1 VRHFAHVFPTFGP
14 GGQQARTAAVLN
26 GLPPGCRHT
35 IVALDG
41 LTTSRERFRAGL
53 PVEFARPASGIV
65 PLGRLLRRIAPDL
78 LFTYNWG
85 SMDAVIGAALGRV
98 RPWIH
103 VEDGFGP
110 DEAVR
115 QKRRRVWTRGLL
127 LRGAHSVIV
136 PSRSLE
142 SIARKR
148 WRLPARAV
156 RLIPNGVDA
165 ARFTPGDG
173 GEVRRLLKIP
183 AGAVVVGTV
192 GYLRREKNPVALVD
206 AFAEAAPRDAH
217 LLFVGSGPL
226 EESTRDRVR
235 ALGIGARVHLAG
247 HQADPAPWHRA
258 IDLFA
263 LASSTEQLPV
273 ALLESMATGVA
284 AVCTDVGDVRWA
296 LSEDNRIAVV
306 AGGDAKAFRDALG
319 SLTRDAALRGALGR
333 SNRRRVLERFRSDT
347 MLEAYREAIDSA
359 LASRFELLG
368 GIGIRRRDRGG
379 ALGRGRRFRD

>member
-1 VRHFAHVFPTFGP
+1 MRHFAHVFPTFGP

-26 GLPPGCRHT
+26 GLPQGHRHT

-41 LTTSRERFRAGL
+41 LTTSRERFRADL
-53 PVEFARPASGIV
+53 PVEFAKPASRIL
-65 PLGRLLRRIAPDL
+65 PLGLLLRRIAPDL

-85 SMDAVIGAALGRV
+85 SMDAVIGATLCRT

-115 QKRRRVWTRGLL
+115 QKRRRVWTRRLL

-136 PSRSLE
+136 PSRNLE
-142 SIARKR
+142 NIARMR
-148 WRLPARAV
+148 WRLPAATV

-165 ARFTPGDG
+165 TRFSPGDG
-173 GEVRRLLKIP
+173 ADVRRLLKIP
-183 AGAVVVGTV
+183 AEALVVGTV
-192 GYLRREKNPVALVD
+192 GYLRREKDPVALVD

-217 LLFVGSGPL
+217 LLLVGSGPM
-226 EESTRDRVR
+226 EAATRDRVH
-235 ALGIGARVHLAG
+235 ALGIGARVHLVG

-263 LASSTEQLPV
+263 LASTTEQLPV
-273 ALLESMATGVA
+273 ALLESMATGVP

-306 AGGDAKAFRDALG
+306 AAGDARAFRDALG
-319 SLTRDAALRGALGR
+319 SLSRDAALRGALGR
-333 SNRRRVLERFRSDT
+333 SNRRRVLERFRSDA
-347 MLEAYREAIDSA
+347 MLDAYREAIDSA
-359 LASRFELLG
+359 LASRFALLG
-368 GIGIRRRDRGG
+368 GIGIRRRDGRGV
-379 ALGRGRRFRD
+379 LGRGRRVSE